1 MILWNDCRVSIKIV
15 ESRVMRVNSRS
26 GKCGFMIFKCSLVR
40 DAENEIWRC
49 LCLIETPKYEYSY
62 HPEASHDCSTT
73 HLIQTPTFSIV
84 THFWMIRVIVINFY
98 STASLDF
105 MIVLGLFRIF
115 FE

>member
-1 MILWNDCRVSIKIV
+1 MFASAGCGERNLAVFVFDRNPKVRVLVS
-15 ESRVMRVNSRS
+15 SRS
-26 GKCGFMIFKCSLVR
+26 
-40 DAENEIWRC
+40 
-49 LCLIETPKYEYSY
+49 EY
-62 HPEASHDCSTT
+62 DCSTT